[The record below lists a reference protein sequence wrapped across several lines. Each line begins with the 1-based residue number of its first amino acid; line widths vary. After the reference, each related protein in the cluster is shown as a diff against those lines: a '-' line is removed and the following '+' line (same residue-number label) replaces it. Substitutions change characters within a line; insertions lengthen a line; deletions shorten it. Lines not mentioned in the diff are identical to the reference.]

1 MEIIISIISL
11 FLIIGFFVIVET
23 IKKIRTKQDHMY
35 KLMKEQNDLL
45 SEQITIMKGIYKP
58 NGDEVTL
65 IPPNNRTVKDEN
77 S

>member
-1 MEIIISIISL
+1 MEIIILVISL

-45 SEQITIMKGIYKP
+45 SEQLTIMKGNYKP
-58 NGDEVTL
+58 SGEQVTL
-65 IPPNNRTVKDEN
+65 TPNNRTVKDEN

>member
-23 IKKIRTKQDHMY
+23 IKKIRTWQDQMY

-45 SEQITIMKGIYKP
+45 SEQLTIMKGNYKVDGEMIASVHP
-58 NGDEVTL
+58 RNQD
-65 IPPNNRTVKDEN
+65 
-77 S
+77 